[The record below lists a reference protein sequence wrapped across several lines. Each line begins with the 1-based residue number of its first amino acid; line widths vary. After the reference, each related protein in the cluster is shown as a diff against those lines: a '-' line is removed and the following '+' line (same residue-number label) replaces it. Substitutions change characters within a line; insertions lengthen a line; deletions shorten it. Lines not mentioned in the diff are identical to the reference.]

1 MTDQEI
7 KNFRSRISA
16 FIEKG
21 RLRDAINE
29 IKAMASRR
37 MAWEVDDKIKQ
48 TEQNYA
54 YMLRYLTNGMADPSR
69 DEVYGN
75 IVSDLYGLLDTLT
88 AYIESSDS
96 PTLYYSALRY
106 RKLKRDLPALP
117 QLIQDYIKAADK
129 LSLFSL
135 VSDKS
140 ESSDKA
146 DRKKAEEI
154 QSDIFTRIWT
164 SQLLTIDEAASIKE
178 AIDDAQL
185 SVDMKQMIIS
195 AVTLGMLQLY
205 DKRKLEILIHTY
217 ISSPN
222 MKVSSAALVGMLLA
236 LWKYRTRPLPR
247 NISDMLASAKD
258 KPTWS
263 DDLRVAYLELIR
275 ARDTERINR
284 KMRDELIPKMER
296 LRPDML
302 DKMKKSGIN
311 PEDVASMQENPEWQE
326 MLDKNG
332 VTDQLKELMEIQMEG
347 GDVMMS
353 TFSHLKQFP
362 FFKTVSNWFLPFD
375 RHHTSVADTM
385 KSLDVMADMM
395 ENARFL
401 CDSDKYSFVFALSSM
416 PSQQRDMMVSQ
427 MNAQGQNIYEAMSD
441 ISASQGSE
449 SRRMAVNS
457 YLQNI
462 YRFFKLFGKRG
473 EFYDPFDQSI
483 NLISV
488 KALSNDFNDT
498 EVLQV
503 IAEFYFK
510 LKFMEDALNVY
521 EHLENLTPGDASR
534 YQKMGYCHERMRDYD
549 KAIDY
554 YMKSELL
561 DTTSAWTV
569 KRLATCYRLTGQHE
583 MALGFYQQLAQLK
596 PDDLGTSML
605 LGQSL
610 LENGKYSDAINEFYK
625 VEFLDEKSTQA
636 WRPLAWTLF
645 LNGDFDAAER
655 YYSKILNDNPGPNDY
670 LNMGHVAMACGNMR
684 DAVNNYT
691 LAIKATQ
698 GDKEW
703 FVQAMNDDA
712 DAIKKAGVDPEIIPL
727 IADATMYAL
736 D

>member
-1 MTDQEI
+1 MTNQEI
-7 KNFRSRISA
+7 KNFRTRVSA

-29 IKAMASRR
+29 IKSMASMR
-37 MAWEVDDKIKQ
+37 MDWEVDDKIKH

-54 YMLRYLTNGMADPSR
+54 YMLRYLTNGMADPGR
-69 DEVYGN
+69 DEMYGN
-75 IVSDLYGLLDTLT
+75 LISEVYGLLDTLT
-88 AYIESSDS
+88 EYIESVDS
-96 PTLYYSALRY
+96 PTLYYSAIRY
-106 RKLKRDLPALP
+106 RKLKRDLPLIP
-117 QLIQDYIKAADK
+117 QLIEDYMAAVDK
-129 LSLFSL
+129 LSLFSF
-135 VSDKS
+135 VENSANNA
-140 ESSDKA
+140 EKA
-146 DRKKAEEI
+146 DRKKAEQI

-164 SQLLTIDEAASIKE
+164 SQALTH
-178 AIDDAQL
+178 DDAKAIKDAIADDSLSQDIKQL
-185 SVDMKQMIIS
+185 MIS
-195 AVTLGMLQLY
+195 AVTLGLLQIY
-205 DKRKLEILIHTY
+205 DKRKLEILIQTY
-217 ISSPN
+217 ISLPN
-222 MKVSSAALVGMLLA
+222 IKVTSAALVGMILA
-236 LWKYRTRPLPR
+236 LWKYRSRPLNR
-247 NISDMLASAKD
+247 TISDMLAAAKD
-258 KPTWS
+258 IPSWS
-263 DDLRVAYLELIR
+263 EDLKVAYLELIR

-296 LRPDML
+296 LRPDMIE
-302 DKMKKSGIN
+302 KMKKSGIN
-311 PEDVASMQENPEWQE
+311 PEDVTSMQENPEWQE

-362 FFKTVSNWFLPFD
+362 FFQTVSNWFLPFD
-375 RHHTSVADTM
+375 SHHTSVVDTM
-385 KSLDVMADMM
+385 RSLDIVADMM

-401 CDSDKYSFVFALSSM
+401 CDSDKYSFVFTLSSM
-416 PSQQRDMMVSQ
+416 PKQQKEMMVSQ
-427 MNAQGQNIYEAMSD
+427 MSAQSANIYEAMSD
-441 ISASQGSE
+441 IGANQGVD
-449 SRRMAVNS
+449 RRMAVNS

-462 YRFFKLFGKRG
+462 YRFFKLFGKRN
-473 EFYDPFDQSI
+473 EFFDPFDRSI

-488 KALSNDFNDT
+488 KALANDFNDA

-510 LKFMEDALNVY
+510 LKYMEDALHVY
-521 EHLENLTPGDASR
+521 EHLENMTPGDASR
-534 YQKMGYCHERMRDYD
+534 YQKMGYCYERMRNYD
-549 KAIDY
+549 KAIDFY
-554 YMKSELL
+554 QKSELL

-569 KRLATCYRLTGQHE
+569 KRLATCYRLVGQHE
-583 MALGFYQQLAQLK
+583 MALSFYQQLAQLK

-610 LENGKYSDAINEFYK
+610 LENGKYADAIKEFYK
-625 VEFLDEKSTQA
+625 VEFLDEKSTKA

-645 LNGDFDAAER
+645 LNGDFDGAQR
-655 YYSKILNDNPGPNDY
+655 YYKKILNDDPTPNDY
-670 LNMGHVAMACGNMR
+670 LNMGHVALATGNIR

-703 FVQAMNDDA
+703 FVQALQDDA
-712 DAIKKAGVDPEIIPL
+712 EALNKAGVDSAIIPL

>member
-1 MTDQEI
+1 MTNQEI
-7 KNFRSRISA
+7 KNFRTRVSA

-29 IKAMASRR
+29 IKSMASMR
-37 MAWEVDDKIKQ
+37 MDWEVDDKIKH

-54 YMLRYLTNGMADPSR
+54 YMLRYLTNGMADPGR
-69 DEVYGN
+69 DEMYGN
-75 IVSDLYGLLDTLT
+75 LISEVYGLLDTLT
-88 AYIESSDS
+88 EYIESVDS
-96 PTLYYSALRY
+96 PTLYYSAIRY
-106 RKLKRDLPALP
+106 RKLKRDLHSIP
-117 QLIQDYIKAADK
+117 QLIDDYKAAVDK
-129 LSLFSL
+129 LSLFSF
-135 VSDKS
+135 VDDSANNA
-140 ESSDKA
+140 EKA
-146 DRKKAEEI
+146 DRKKAEQI

-164 SQLLTIDEAASIKE
+164 SQALTH
-178 AIDDAQL
+178 DDAKAIKDAIADDSL
-185 SVDMKQMIIS
+185 SRDMKQLMIS
-195 AVTLGMLQLY
+195 AVTLGLLQIY
-205 DKRKLEILIHTY
+205 DKRKLEILIQTY
-217 ISSPN
+217 MSLPN
-222 MKVSSAALVGMLLA
+222 IKVTSAALVGMILA
-236 LWKYRTRPLPR
+236 LWKYRSRPLNR
-247 NISDMLASAKD
+247 NIADMLAAAKD
-258 KPTWS
+258 MPSWS
-263 DDLRVAYLELIR
+263 EDLKVAYLELIR

-296 LRPDML
+296 LRPDMIE
-302 DKMKKSGIN
+302 KMKKSGIN
-311 PEDVASMQENPEWQE
+311 PEDVTSMQENPEWQE

-353 TFSHLKQFP
+353 TFAHLKQFP
-362 FFKTVSNWFLPFD
+362 FFQTISNWFLPFD
-375 RHHTSVADTM
+375 SHHTSVVDTM
-385 KSLDVMADMM
+385 RSLDIVADMM

-416 PSQQRDMMVSQ
+416 PKQQKEMMVSQ
-427 MNAQGQNIYEAMSD
+427 MGAQSANIYEAMSD
-441 ISASQGSE
+441 IGANQGVD
-449 SRRMAVNS
+449 RRMAVNS

-462 YRFFKLFGKRG
+462 YRFFKLFGKRN
-473 EFYDPFDQSI
+473 EFFDPFDRSI

-488 KALSNDFNDT
+488 KALANDFNDA

-510 LKFMEDALNVY
+510 LKYMEDALHVY
-521 EHLENLTPGDASR
+521 EHLENMTPGDASR
-534 YQKMGYCHERMRDYD
+534 YQKMGYCHERMRNYD
-549 KAIDY
+549 KAIDFY
-554 YMKSELL
+554 QKSELL

-569 KRLATCYRLTGQHE
+569 KRLATCYRLIGQHE
-583 MALGFYQQLAQLK
+583 MALSFYQQLAQLK

-610 LENGKYSDAINEFYK
+610 LENGKYAEAIKEFYK
-625 VEFLDEKSTQA
+625 VEFLDEKSTKA

-645 LNGDFDAAER
+645 LNGDFDGAER
-655 YYSKILNDNPGPNDY
+655 YYNKILNDDPTPNDY
-670 LNMGHVAMACGNMR
+670 LNMGHVALATGNIR

-703 FVQAMNDDA
+703 FVQALQDDA
-712 DAIKKAGVDPEIIPL
+712 EALNKAGVDSAIIPL